1 VDKNPRILVI
11 DDDRVIR
18 QTIAVTLEDEG
29 YTVDTAENGREAI
42 EKANANFYNLAIVDW
57 RLPDFE
63 GTKLLQK
70 LKETKPK
77 MAKIMLTGYPSMNNA
92 IEAVNERADAFLTK
106 PVAIDKLLAKM
117 KELLELQEE
126 ENKYGQAKVAEFI
139 QARTRQALSAKT
151 AKKSAVAEEEGAER

>member
-1 VDKNPRILVI
+1 MDKNPRILVI

-57 RLPDFE
+57 RLPDYE
-63 GTKLLQK
+63 GTKLLHK

-151 AKKSAVAEEEGAER
+151 AKKIGGC

>member
-1 VDKNPRILVI
+1 MDKNPRILVI

-151 AKKSAVAEEEGAER
+151 AKKISGC

>member
-1 VDKNPRILVI
+1 VDQNPRILVI

-29 YTVDTAENGREAI
+29 YSVDTAENGREAI
-42 EKANANFYNLAIVDW
+42 EKANANYYNLAIVDW

-63 GTKLLQK
+63 GTKLLNR
-70 LKETKPK
+70 LKETTPK

-139 QARTRQALSAKT
+139 QARTKQALSAKT
-151 AKKSAVAEEEGAER
+151 AKKIGGC

>member
-151 AKKSAVAEEEGAER
+151 AKKIGGC

>member
-1 VDKNPRILVI
+1 LDKNPRILVI

-151 AKKSAVAEEEGAER
+151 AKKISGC

>member
-1 VDKNPRILVI
+1 VDQNPRILVI

-29 YTVDTAENGREAI
+29 YSVDTAENGREAI
-42 EKANANFYNLAIVDW
+42 EKANANYYNLAIVDW

-63 GTKLLQK
+63 GTKLLNR
-70 LKETKPK
+70 LKETTPK

-139 QARTRQALSAKT
+139 QARTKQALSAKT
-151 AKKSAVAEEEGAER
+151 TKKIGGC

>member
-151 AKKSAVAEEEGAER
+151 AKKISGC

>member
-1 VDKNPRILVI
+1 MDKNPRILVI

-29 YTVDTAENGREAI
+29 YSVDTAENGREAI

-63 GTKLLQK
+63 GTKLLHK
-70 LKETKPK
+70 LKETTPK
-77 MAKIMLTGYPSMNNA
+77 MARIMLTGYPSMNNA

-106 PVAIDKLLAKM
+106 PVAIEKLLAKM

-151 AKKSAVAEEEGAER
+151 AKKIGGC